1 VLRSEVKI
9 KFLEFMSTKR
19 FNERK
24 KLGCMSVWLGGIFL
38 KDEGGYEIVLRSLA
52 HYKKRLRSI
61 GESPELKEAAA
72 MFAPILQ
79 SQAQKRY
86 PMVIGA
92 MKKIEQMLQGTISI
106 QSLEEDL
113 DTLEKAL
120 ECRQSDIV
128 KAQDTG
134 REYFM
139 KLLGDLQE
147 AQKDSEPIKNALVK
161 IKQYSD

>member
-1 VLRSEVKI
+1 
-9 KFLEFMSTKR
+9 
-19 FNERK
+19 
-24 KLGCMSVWLGGIFL
+24 MSVWMGGIFL
-38 KDEGGYEIVLRSLA
+38 KEEGGYEIVLRSLT

-92 MKKIEQMLQGTISI
+92 IKKIEQRLQGSISS

-113 DTLEKAL
+113 DTLEKEL

-147 AQKDSEPIKNALVK
+147 AQKDSESIKNALVK

>member
-1 VLRSEVKI
+1 
-9 KFLEFMSTKR
+9 MPTKR
-19 FNERK
+19 FNERMK
-24 KLGCMSVWLGGIFL
+24 KRCMSVWLGGIFL
-38 KDEGGYEIVLRSLA
+38 KDEGGYEIVLRSLV

-61 GESPELKEAAA
+61 GESPELKEAAV

-86 PMVIGA
+86 PMVMEAI
-92 MKKIEQMLQGTISI
+92 KKIEQMLQGAISA

-128 KAQDTG
+128 KAQESG